1 MAKSLLF
8 YFRRLWHHVT
18 EAINEKDQNK
28 ATQEKFVLEEA
39 QRQEARERG
48 DRPWNPRLFNFNI
61 DANEWHYRY
70 AEYVY
75 NVRNKTQF
83 AKQ

>member
-1 MAKSLLF
+1 M
-8 YFRRLWHHVT
+8 T
-18 EAINEKDQNK
+18 EAINDKDQNK

-48 DRPWNPRLFNFNI
+48 DRPWNPRLFTFNT
-61 DANEWHYRY
+61 DTSEWHYRY

-75 NVRNKTQF
+75 NTNDLTVVKVIVYPKTHSLVISNLLF
-83 AKQ
+83 